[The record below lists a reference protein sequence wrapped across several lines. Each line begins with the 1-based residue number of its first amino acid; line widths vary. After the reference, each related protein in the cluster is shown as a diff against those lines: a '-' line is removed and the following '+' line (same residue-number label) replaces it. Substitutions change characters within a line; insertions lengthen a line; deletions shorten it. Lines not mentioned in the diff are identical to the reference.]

1 MLRPIKMCIVLA
13 ISLYTIITY
22 ILNFGIVSLNSSFL
36 LGGDSMDT
44 TTMRPEPRPRSTVR
58 VKIVSPTIK
67 IQKVGSTVNFTCEA
81 QSRMTPRRLP
91 VNWYKVD
98 GNLPQGRSIVD
109 ERRGLLL
116 ITNLQVSDSGKYI
129 CETTDGMSTEQA
141 IATLKVPGK
150 CFAK

>member
-1 MLRPIKMCIVLA
+1 MYIMLNG
-13 ISLYTIITY
+13 Y
-22 ILNFGIVSLNSSFL
+22 FL
-36 LGGDSMDT
+36 LGGDSIET
-44 TTMRPEPRPRSTVR
+44 TSMRPEPPRSTVR

-98 GNLPQGRSIVD
+98 GNLPQGRSTVD

-141 IATLKVPGK
+141 IATLKVPGNYLL
-150 CFAK
+150 